1 MSRMEA
7 KSYKEISEELN
18 ISISTVK
25 GQMSK
30 ALASI
35 RKFLE
40 THGDITFLITLLL
53 SLWFE

>member
-35 RKFLE
+35 RDFLE
-40 THGDITFLITLLL
+40 THGDITILIALL
-53 SLWFE
+53 SSRWFE